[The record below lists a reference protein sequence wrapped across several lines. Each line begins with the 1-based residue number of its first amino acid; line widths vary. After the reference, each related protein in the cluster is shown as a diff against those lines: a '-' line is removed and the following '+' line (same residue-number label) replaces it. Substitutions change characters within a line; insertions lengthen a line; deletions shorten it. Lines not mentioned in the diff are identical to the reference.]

1 MCERRELKTSP
12 TGATSKRAA
21 LVCCRDWKEAMDG
34 SAFDRLVRHI
44 GEDGSRR
51 GLLRSAFA
59 ATVAGLGAASVLG
72 TEDAEAKSCKAK
84 CHKKNSK
91 KGRKN
96 CLKKCKDGERVKCK
110 SENAFCDSPEGATGV
125 CCSSQNLVCDVPF
138 GASNSD
144 TKCCRGAGASCTP
157 DDQSGPK
164 CCVGEGGEREYE
176 CQGGICV
183 RTV

>member
-1 MCERRELKTSP
+1 
-12 TGATSKRAA
+12 
-21 LVCCRDWKEAMDG
+21 MDG

-44 GEDGSRR
+44 GENGSRR

-59 ATVAGLGAASVLG
+59 ASIAGLGAGTLLG
-72 TEDAEAKSCKAK
+72 DENAEAKKKSCKQKCNKFKGKKKKECKKECNCKKENTGCNSTEGTTGECCAK
-84 CHKKNSK
+84 
-91 KGRKN
+91 
-96 CLKKCKDGERVKCK
+96 
-110 SENAFCDSPEGATGV
+110 
-125 CCSSQNLVCDVPF
+125 QNLVCDVPF

-176 CQGGICV
+176 CLNGTCV